1 MERQKE
7 RIAHYWG
14 QRSEGFRQAHQG
26 EWDSPTASVY
36 REVISSHLS
45 KPGAAILDVGTGS
58 GFSPC
63 S

>member
-45 KPGAAILDVGTGS
+45 KPGQPSWTWAPAAV
-58 GFSPC
+58 FSPC